1 MNEGDA
7 APRLSH
13 RRAAVGTVV
22 VLTVAGA
29 FVGALWSVLAPAVSG
44 VVALARNG
52 DRVRAYLGNDADHFF
67 TAAFMLTGMLLVL
80 AVVAATAVW
89 QWRAHRGPLLAAALT
104 LGCLGAAGAAA
115 GVGAA
120 LVHLRY
126 GRVDL
131 AGAPVTPEHRVYYV
145 LEAPS
150 VFFGHTPLQIAT
162 SLVFPAGVA
171 ALIYGVCAV
180 SASRDDL
187 GAWPPEEFTDRTPTA
202 DGVLPVGPSSP
213 SP

>member
-1 MNEGDA
+1 MNEAVA

-13 RRAAVGTVV
+13 HRAALGTVMA
-22 VLTVAGA
+22 LSVAGA
-29 FVGALWSVLAPAVSG
+29 LVGALWSVLAPAVSG
-44 VVALARNG
+44 VVALTRDG

-67 TAAFMLTGMLLVL
+67 TAAFMLTGMLVVL
-80 AVVAATAVW
+80 AIVAATAVW
-89 QWRAHRGPLLAAALT
+89 QWRAHRGPLLAGALT
-104 LGCLGAAGAAA
+104 LGCVGAAGAAA
-115 GVGAA
+115 GVGAV

-126 GRVDL
+126 GSVDL
-131 AGAPVTPEHRVYYV
+131 AGAPVTPEHRVHYV

-162 SLVFPAGVA
+162 SVLFPGAIA

-180 SASRDDL
+180 STARDDL
-187 GAWPPEEFTDRTPTA
+187 GAWPPEEFTDRTPTV

-213 SP
+213 SH